1 MCLDVDVSNIAYFS
15 EIGFGGDEVFC
26 FWCGG
31 TLAMWEELDVP
42 MVEHAKHFPDCKF
55 INDVYLS
62 KLRGD
67 YYNLNIKDKQ
77 ASIKPIQ

>member
-1 MCLDVDVSNIAYFS
+1 
-15 EIGFGGDEVFC
+15 
-26 FWCGG
+26 
-31 TLAMWEELDVP
+31 MWEELDVP

-62 KLRGD
+62 KLRGN